1 MLRNKLKNHK
11 TIISNTFFLSIIQF
25 VNVLVPVLALPYVIK
40 IIGTDLYGEI
50 AFVQS
55 ITAYF
60 FILINFGLD
69 ISAIKDVSQNR
80 SDKAKLS
87 EIVSAVFAVK
97 TVLFITSALLFSI
110 MILVVPSFRANS
122 VLFFVVFSGSIAEV
136 LFPSW
141 YYQGIERMA
150 MISIVKFI
158 SVGFYLSTLFFV
170 VKQSSDYLFVP
181 MLQVGGSLLSALVGL
196 FMIIKIERVV
206 LQIPLLRH
214 MITTFKDS
222 IPFFMSRVSFVINSN
237 IAQTLSGIFL
247 GMSEVAAFDI
257 AKKIINFAFI
267 PLQMLMQ
274 AVFPHNANKQD
285 KLFVKKFLYVLAGVT
300 LIGLVFVYL
309 LAPFIV
315 HFFAGNALSDA
326 VFIIRI
332 LCLYIFFG
340 AFSNYLG
347 SPVLVAFGYS
357 KAFNRSVYLST
368 IALLFCYGIFYLFNA
383 LSLTSFAVA
392 LVVSEAVIMIY
403 RYFYCVKF
411 KIL

>member
-25 VNVLVPVLALPYVIK
+25 VNVLVPVLALPYVIRT
-40 IIGTDLYGEI
+40 IGMDLYGKI
-50 AFVQS
+50 AFAQS

-69 ISAIKDVSQNR
+69 ISAIKDVSRNR
-80 SDKAKLS
+80 NNRAKLS
-87 EIVSAVFAVK
+87 EIVSSVFAVK
-97 TVLFITSALLFSI
+97 TVLFIASTLLFSI
-110 MILVVPSFRANS
+110 MILAVPGFRVNS
-122 VLFFVVFSGSIAEV
+122 VLFFVIFSGSIAEV

-170 VKQSSDYLFVP
+170 VKESSDYLFVP
-181 MLQVGGSLLSALVGL
+181 MLQVGGSLLSAFVGL
-196 FMIIKIERVV
+196 YMIIKMEKVALR
-206 LQIPLLRH
+206 IPLLSD
-214 MITTFKDS
+214 MIRTFKDS

-274 AVFPHNANKQD
+274 AVYPHNANKRN
-285 KLFVKKFLYVLAGVT
+285 KLFVKKFLYALAGVAF
-300 LIGLVFVYL
+300 IVLVFVYL

-315 HFFAGNALSDA
+315 HFFAGDTLPDA
-326 VFIIRI
+326 VTIVRI
-332 LCLYIFFG
+332 LCIYIFFG
-340 AFSNYLG
+340 AFANYLG

-368 IALLFCYGIFYLFNA
+368 IALLFCYGIFYLFNV
-383 LSLTSFAVA
+383 LSLINFAIA
-392 LVVSEAVIMIY
+392 LIVSEAVIMIY
-403 RYFYCVKF
+403 RYYYCVKF